1 MNFAKPIL
9 ATCAL
14 MTVVVQVNAS
24 ETHELAE
31 ASQKP
36 VGNIISLP
44 FEYNYRAYTT
54 QRSPVEQRIGPC
66 SFSSN
71 SSLPKVS

>member
-31 ASQKP
+31 ASQNP
-36 VGNIISLP
+36 VGNIQP
-44 FEYNYRAYTT
+44 A
-54 QRSPVEQRIGPC
+54 V
-66 SFSSN
+66 
-71 SSLPKVS
+71 

>member
-1 MNFAKPIL
+1 MNFAKRIL

-31 ASQKP
+31 ASQNP

-44 FEYNYRAYTT
+44 FEYNYRAYYNAEKPGGAADWAV
-54 QRSPVEQRIGPC
+54 QLQFKLLFAKG
-66 SFSSN
+66 
-71 SSLPKVS
+71 

>member
-1 MNFAKPIL
+1 MKFAKRIL
-9 ATCAL
+9 ATRAL
-14 MTVVVQVNAS
+14 VTVVVQVNAS
-24 ETHELAE
+24 ETQELAG
-31 ASQKP
+31 ASQNP

-44 FEYNYRAYTT
+44 FEYNYRASTT
-54 QRSPVEQRIGPC
+54 QRSPVELRIGPY